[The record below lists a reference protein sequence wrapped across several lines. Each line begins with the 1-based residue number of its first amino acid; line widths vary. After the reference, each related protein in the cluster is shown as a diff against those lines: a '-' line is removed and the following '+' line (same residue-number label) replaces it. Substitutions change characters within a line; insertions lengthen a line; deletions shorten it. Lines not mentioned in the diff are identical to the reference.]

1 MARERFLVARFD
13 KRTGKQTEIV
23 FSTLDKAEA
32 ERVSAKYNDDL
43 SPRQRDKIEYR
54 WQPGREHVR
63 WTDSTGKDTVFH
75 RTVCQGQSSNIW

>member
-43 SPRQRDKIEYR
+43 SPRQRNKIEYR
-54 WQPGREHVR
+54 WQPG
-63 WTDSTGKDTVFH
+63 DPFY
-75 RTVCQGQSSNIW
+75 NITMGCTPSEVL

>member
-43 SPRQRDKIEYR
+43 SPRQRNKIEYR
-54 WQPGREHVR
+54 WQPA
-63 WTDSTGKDTVFH
+63 DPFY
-75 RTVCQGQSSNIW
+75 NITMGCTPSEVL